1 MTSLLVIFPS
11 MMKLLL
17 LDFITNPSKI
27 ENRTKLKQKIIYGLK
42 VFLFIVL
49 NLNMLMFGL
58 SFGSLMFQKPFKVN
72 SFIIG
77 FLTFMHFFTAV
88 CRSVIVVANKRYI
101 VEILQLIPQYYGKE
115 LQEKYKLKELLNKFK
130 FYRLHSSFLLVSII
144 FGVLSIT
151 ISHLKEDNY
160 EVELSLPL
168 GMSNKFRYWLS
179 VLWIHVVHM
188 MFQVTCLTIEIVLY
202 GMITILA
209 IEFKILAHKFE
220 NLQDEIEKNAQNAIK
235 MPTTWQIRRNLIKA
249 LAILTNDTKPSTS
262 HQHVKPKQQIKL
274 DDLKPLI
281 ERHKELFKARDLLEK
296 VFNIIFLIRFI
307 HSSFVLCFMAFQLTN
322 FDHDRY
328 FFINGLLRHSRF
340 IFFQC
345 YFGQMVK
352 DAGKSISN
360 AISRTRWEELTDE
373 SVKKTLLFILIR
385 SQKSTALRI
394 VKTFEITLNQYAKI
408 LLPAYIFYVFSVSVA
423 IARSKMFM

>member
-1 MTSLLVIFPS
+1 MTSLLVIFPW

-27 ENRTKLKQKIIYGLK
+27 EDRTKLKQKIIFGLK

-72 SFIIG
+72 AFVIG

-88 CRSVIVVANKRYI
+88 CRCVIVVANKSYI
-101 VEILQLIPQYYGKE
+101 VEILQLIPQNYGKE
-115 LQEKYKLKELLNKFK
+115 FQEKYKLKELLKKFK
-130 FYRLHSSFLLVSII
+130 FYRQHSLFLLVSILLS
-144 FGVLSIT
+144 VLLVS
-151 ISHLKEDNY
+151 ISHLVEDNH
-160 EVELSLPL
+160 EVELSLPF

-179 VLWIHVVHM
+179 LLWIHVVHM
-188 MFQVTCLTIEIVLY
+188 MFQVACLTIEILLY

-209 IEFKILAHKFE
+209 IEFKMLAHKFE
-220 NLQDEIEKNAQNAIK
+220 NLKDEVEKNAENEIK
-235 MPTTWQIRRNLIKA
+235 MPTKWEIRKNLIKA
-249 LAILTNDTKPSTS
+249 LAILTSDTKPSTS
-262 HQHVKPKQQIKL
+262 DQHIKSKRQIKL

-296 VFNIIFLIRFI
+296 VFSIIFLIRFI
-307 HSSFVLCFMAFQLTN
+307 HSSFVLCFLAFQVTI

-345 YFGQMVK
+345 YFGQMIK
-352 DAGKSISN
+352 DAGESISC
-360 AISRTRWEELTDE
+360 AISRIRWEELTDE
-373 SVKKTLLFILIR
+373 NVKKTLLFILIR
-385 SQKSTALRI
+385 SQKSAAFRI

-408 LLPAYIFYVFSVSVA
+408 FIPAYIFYVFSVSVA
-423 IARSKMFM
+423 IARS